1 MTVRETIEQLRQYP
15 DDYLVRDADGTEV
28 SWTRC
33 DDAYEEVILE
43 ID

>member
-1 MTVRETIEQLRQYP
+1 MTVREMIEALQEQP
-15 DDYLVRDADGTEV
+15 DDYVIRDADGTEV
-28 SWTRC
+28 TYIRA

>member
-1 MTVRETIEQLRQYP
+1 MTVREMLEQLRECP
-15 DDYLVRDADGTEV
+15 DDYVVCDADGAEV